1 MRSLWRCR
9 NSGWFLLSRK
19 RDGWDVIDLETWI
32 CLFGDVLRICFFLQG
47 WLCSLRGE
55 TRQEFAGGNQIV
67 RIVSDKNTHQESKL
81 KKMNVLCIFCL
92 PNFQFP
98 STSTCNVFKHL
109 SLMQFLQKHFRS
121 ILFFL
126 LKADLMQTGV
136 LEWPEFLSL
145 MSQSGRLRYFQMVH
159 VSNIWLEIMVNV

>member
-81 KKMNVLCIFCL
+81 KNECFVHFLFTELSIGG
-92 PNFQFP
+92 
-98 STSTCNVFKHL
+98 STSTCNVFKDL
-109 SLMQFLQKHFRS
+109 SLMQWICVFLFGQGWLDADGCLGMAWVLILNVTVRETQKYGWR
-121 ILFFL
+121 
-126 LKADLMQTGV
+126 
-136 LEWPEFLSL
+136 
-145 MSQSGRLRYFQMVH
+145 
-159 VSNIWLEIMVNV
+159 